1 MEVCGII
8 KRKRGNFP
16 MKKITSN
23 IACFIGGIIIAST
36 VGAIAANYTA
46 TPNEFPVKVNGQE
59 TQIEG
64 YNIEGSTYFKLRDI
78 GDKMGFAVD
87 FQDNTIIV
95 GYNVANQSFSKVSS
109 VAKGY
114 INIYQDGQG
123 KQYVELQEV
132 DNVCGKTGL
141 FYCMMP
147 KKDGT
152 WEFEEYNKD
161 AGKFETIGSG
171 TLLIDANNKKYY
183 ITLDD
188 YNTKIAPSLDSL
200 INKYL

>member
-1 MEVCGII
+1 
-8 KRKRGNFP
+8 

-132 DNVCGKTGL
+132 DTVCGKTGL

-152 WEFEEYNKD
+152 WDFKKYNED
-161 AGKFETIGSG
+161 TGFETIGSG
-171 TLLIDANNKKYY
+171 TLLIDADNKKYY
-183 ITLDD
+183 ITLED
-188 YNTKIAPSLDSL
+188 YNTKIAPSLESL